1 MSLYDYLFYSALPL
15 SDHHFYISN
24 WYQLV
29 TEMKDAIL
37 TLLAGREAAEQSCKL
52 GVK

>member
-1 MSLYDYLFYSALPL
+1 M
-15 SDHHFYISN
+15 SN

-29 TEMKDAIL
+29 TEIKDAIL
-37 TLLAGREAAEQSCKL
+37 TLLAGKEAAEQSGKL